1 MILGKSV
8 LLDVLKLEDE
18 VLGVFD
24 VYAKSLEY
32 VSDEDFTLYY
42 KHEFWLE
49 IVIRHVE
56 LLCFECLCRWIN
68 DLGLHLGYIYWKF
81 CGVGKK

>member
-1 MILGKSV
+1 MLVAIYHKIIMILGKSV

-42 KHEFWLE
+42 KQEF
-49 IVIRHVE
+49 
-56 LLCFECLCRWIN
+56 
-68 DLGLHLGYIYWKF
+68 
-81 CGVGKK
+81 